1 MSFDALKTPNSPL
14 KKAFEEAAKTF
25 SLPSVLPHDV
35 GALQALLMAQQKVIQ
50 TLHKEAQTA
59 HQEVQA
65 ALQQIQAA
73 HQEAQAIRDE
83 AHAYVIRML
92 EQATL
97 ARQRMFGASSEQMSA
112 QSRLFDEA
120 EVLAQNSTDAQDTV
134 PIAQE
139 DTQGTSPAADAT
151 KAASKP
157 ARGKRAPLAAGL
169 PRVDVVHD
177 VPEADRTCPCGSP
190 MVLIGQDISEQLDIV
205 PMQVRVICNIR
216 NRYGCP
222 ASQHAPVTAPLPPQP
237 LPKSNASADFLA
249 MLYTVKFVDGMPL
262 TRFGR
267 VLERHNAPVPSQ
279 TLARWVIAGSKLL
292 QPLHNLMRDILLDC
306 SLIYMDETVVQV
318 LKEPGRVPS
327 SNSYM
332 WVQAGGPPDKRVVL
346 FDYDPSRSGKVP
358 TRLLECF
365 EGYLMADGYSGY
377 NEIANSPGIWRL
389 ACWAHVRRRFVEAV
403 RVQPKGKRGKADEAV
418 ALIGKLY
425 RIEREFKDSSPQER
439 HLARQS
445 QSVPALADI
454 HAWMIKTVPLVTPKS
469 ALGTAL
475 AYMKNLWP
483 MLTRYTER
491 HDLPVDNNRA
501 ENSIRPFVV
510 GRKAWMFSDTP
521 AGAHASAVIYSLVE
535 TAKANGVEP
544 YAWLRRVLRELPAAK
559 TVEDVEAL
567 LPWNLRLPEISPIPL
582 P

>member
-1 MSFDALKTPNSPL
+1 MRA
-14 KKAFEEAAKTF
+14 E
-25 SLPSVLPHDV
+25 
-35 GALQALLMAQQKVIQ
+35 MQ
-50 TLHKEAQTA
+50 T
-59 HQEVQA
+59 
-65 ALQQIQAA
+65 
-73 HQEAQAIRDE
+73 IRDE

-97 ARQRMFGASSEQMSA
+97 ARQRMFGSSSEQMSA

-120 EVLAQNSTDAQDTV
+120 EVLAQNSTGAQDTA
-134 PIAQE
+134 PIADE
-139 DTQGTSPAADAT
+139 APQGVPAT
-151 KAASKP
+151 AASATKP

-169 PRVDVVHD
+169 PRVDVLHD
-177 VPEADRTCPCGSP
+177 LPEADRTCPCGTP

-222 ASQHAPVTAPLPPQP
+222 GSHHAPVTAPLPPQP

-262 TRFGR
+262 TRFCK

-279 TLARWVIAGSKLL
+279 TLARWVIGGGRLL

-306 SLIYMDETVVQV
+306 SLIHMDETVVQV
-318 LKEPGRVPS
+318 LKEPAKAHT

-332 WVQAGGPPDKRVVL
+332 WVQTGGPPDKPVVL
-346 FDYDPSRSGKVP
+346 FDYDPSRSAQVP
-358 TRLLECF
+358 TRLLEGF
-365 EGYLMADGYSGY
+365 KGYLMTDGYGGY
-377 NEIANSPGIWRL
+377 NEIASTTGIERL

-425 RIEREFKDSSPQER
+425 RIEREFKDAAPEDR
-439 HLARQS
+439 HAARQS

-454 HAWMIKTVPLVTPKS
+454 HAWMVKTVELVTPKS

-483 MLTRYTER
+483 MLSRYTER
-491 HDLPVDNNRA
+491 ADLPIDNNRC
-501 ENSIRPFVV
+501 ENSIRPFVL
-510 GRKAWMFSDTP
+510 GRRAWLFSDTP

-544 YAWLRRVLRELPAAK
+544 YAWLRRVLRQLPAAK